1 MVYNCASVFHIF
13 WGAEI
18 EIEEEIVL
26 FENVAIRIFPC
37 GLGRFE

>member
-1 MVYNCASVFHIF
+1 MLFSIF
-13 WGAEI
+13 RGAEI

-26 FENVAIRIFPC
+26 FENVATRIFPC

>member
-1 MVYNCASVFHIF
+1 MVYNCTSVYIF
-13 WGAEI
+13 LGVEI
-18 EIEEEIVL
+18 EIEVEIVW

>member
-1 MVYNCASVFHIF
+1 MLFSIF
-13 WGAEI
+13 RGAEI

-26 FENVAIRIFPC
+26 LENVAIRIFPC